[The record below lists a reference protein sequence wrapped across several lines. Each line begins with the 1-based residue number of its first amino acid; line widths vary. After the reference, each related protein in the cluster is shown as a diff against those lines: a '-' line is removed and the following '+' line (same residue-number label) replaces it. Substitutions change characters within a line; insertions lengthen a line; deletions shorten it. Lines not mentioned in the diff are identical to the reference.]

1 MIKSELFFAIIL
13 TSHFLIG
20 QVKNDSP
27 SVQDLDFFTGK
38 WEVTLEIYDTHN
50 PNTDPIFVEKGY
62 QVSEYELNYKGIP
75 MFVTTRGYLEIVE
88 ADEKRKHLM
97 GRTREFQES
106 IRYGK
111 FESSFE
117 RIGLYS
123 NWPATGIETMTY
135 DSTSRMFII
144 RGNLNVQ
151 NNMLERYVDTYSFN
165 EDYTYFERTNIANFS
180 DMPITEYNLTLKGTG
195 RKVMD

>member
-1 MIKSELFFAIIL
+1 MKKLLILILFCAPL
-13 TSHFLIG
+13 LVVSQKPT
-20 QVKNDSP
+20 P
-27 SVQDLDFFTGK
+27 TVQDLDFFTGK
-38 WEVTLEIYDTHN
+38 WEVTLEIYDTHK
-50 PNTDPIFVEKGY
+50 PNADPIFVEKGY
-62 QVSEYELNYKGIP
+62 QVNEYELNYKGIP
-75 MFVTTRGYLEIVE
+75 MFLTSRGYLEIVE
-88 ADEKRKHLM
+88 TDEKRKHLM

-106 IRYGK
+106 IRYGN

-135 DSTSRMFII
+135 DSISRMFII

-151 NNMLERYVDTYSFN
+151 NNMLERYVDTYKFN